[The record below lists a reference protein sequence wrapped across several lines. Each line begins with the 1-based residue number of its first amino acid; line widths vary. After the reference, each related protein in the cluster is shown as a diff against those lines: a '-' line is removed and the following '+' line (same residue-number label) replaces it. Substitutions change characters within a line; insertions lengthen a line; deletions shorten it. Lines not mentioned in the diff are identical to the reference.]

1 MPKATQLRDPLH
13 VFVEVAAAELPVVD
27 CRAFQRLRHVHQLA
41 LSYLV
46 YPGATHRRFE
56 HSLGV
61 MDLATRI
68 FDVVTNPDN
77 LTDRVRSIVPNDAH
91 ELHYWR
97 RTLRVAALCHDTGH
111 LPFSHAAE
119 DELLPAGSGHEALS
133 QAVIRSPEMLALWKE
148 MKLDADDIV
157 ALAIGP
163 TDESPLKPWPAI
175 VSEMITG
182 NVFGAD
188 RIDYLLRDSL
198 HAGVAYGRFDH
209 HRLVESLRILPP
221 APTGANDDEESFEPT
236 LGVTAGGLQS
246 AEALVLARYF
256 MFSQVY
262 LHRARRIYDIH
273 LKDFLQEWLP
283 GNRFSTDLEKH
294 LAMTD
299 NEVNAAMSAAARDP
313 DALGHVHAARIAERK
328 HFRVLYKPTASDLQR
343 NAAGAK
349 QLYDAAVER
358 FGADAV
364 RYDRYSKGGASNGF
378 PVLERDGRV
387 VASSGASD
395 VLGIVPSATSHY
407 VFVSRERKVEASAWM
422 TADMKEITAPRAEDE
437 DEEGSQ

>member
-1 MPKATQLRDPLH
+1 MP
-13 VFVEVAAAELPVVD
+13 
-27 CRAFQRLRHVHQLA
+27 
-41 LSYLV
+41 
-46 YPGATHRRFE
+46 
-56 HSLGV
+56 
-61 MDLATRI
+61 I
-68 FDVVTNPDN
+68 
-77 LTDRVRSIVPNDAH
+77 
-91 ELHYWR
+91 
-97 RTLRVAALCHDTGH
+97 
-111 LPFSHAAE
+111 
-119 DELLPAGSGHEALS
+119 
-133 QAVIRSPEMLALWKE
+133 
-148 MKLDADDIV
+148 
-157 ALAIGP
+157 
-163 TDESPLKPWPAI
+163 ES
-175 VSEMITG
+175 TTCCG
-182 NVFGAD
+182 
-188 RIDYLLRDSL
+188 DSL

-209 HRLVESLRILPP
+209 HRLIESLRILPP

-283 GNRFSTDLEKH
+283 GNRFSTDLDKH